1 MMEFFYSL
9 AGQLDYFY
17 VTLLM
22 AVESSFIPFPSE
34 VVVPPA
40 AYMAAEGHMNVYLVV
55 VFATLGSIIGAIVN
69 YVLGLYLGR
78 PLVYRF
84 AESRVGH
91 LCLLNKKKI
100 QQAEAYFDKHGVTA
114 TLVGRLV
121 PGIRQL
127 ISIPAGLA
135 KMNFLKFCI
144 YTALGAGAWNI
155 VLAAIGYYL
164 HSVVPK
170 DKLLDTV
177 KQYEAPITYFIL
189 AVIAVAILYACVKK
203 YRAKDKKNAA
213 PSDDQQDTSCK

>member
-9 AGQLDYFY
+9 AEQLDYFY
-17 VTLLM
+17 VTILM

-40 AYMAAEGHMNVYLVV
+40 AYMAAEGSMNVYLVV
-55 VFATLGSIIGAIVN
+55 VFATLGSLIGAIVN

-78 PLVYRF
+78 PLVYKF

-100 QQAEAYFDKHGVTA
+100 QQSEAYFDRHGVTA
-114 TLVGRLV
+114 TLIGRLV

-144 YTALGAGAWNI
+144 YTSLGAGAWNI

-170 DKLLDTV
+170 DKLLTSV
-177 KQYEAPITYFIL
+177 KKYEEPIIYVIL
-189 AVIAVAILYACVKK
+189 AAIVVAILCACFKR
-203 YRAKDKKNAA
+203 YRARTKK
-213 PSDDQQDTSCK
+213 DTSSRKE